1 MNLSQVILA
10 STSTSTTGG
19 GGGGGSAPNGT
30 GSPGTGTWN
39 GITYTVTPS
48 TNGSGNPG
56 TANPGDTITWTITSN
71 ASASGITMYWWVD
84 NDAVP
89 SSTWVENSNNGTV
102 TLDGNGTGS
111 FTRTV
116 VSNVPSHG
124 LFRMYVGMSLYQ
136 GFVTHGDIGV

>member
-1 MNLSQVILA
+1 
-10 STSTSTTGG
+10 
-19 GGGGGSAPNGT
+19 
-30 GSPGTGTWN
+30 
-39 GITYTVTPS
+39 
-48 TNGSGNPG
+48 
-56 TANPGDTITWTITSN
+56 
-71 ASASGITMYWWVD
+71 MYWWVD